1 DSLDVRAVGSKLEST
16 VVLQYAD
23 TAKTELHQYGIRD
36 WSSASP
42 LPLVGMNGSSPILN
56 PTSFKYDS
64 LDISVLVGDYNYE
77 VA

>member
-1 DSLDVRAVGSKLEST
+1 
-16 VVLQYAD
+16 
-23 TAKTELHQYGIRD
+23 RD

-77 VA
+77 VAELPMSTTKFYHPLEPKTETWTYSVSAE